1 MVTVRWRVLVPVK
14 PAVSA
19 KTRLQGATREWADHL
34 DLVRAIQLD
43 TLAAAVAT
51 AGSDVVAGVYV
62 VADHPMADAP
72 SGTRWLAD
80 GGGGLNAALATAA
93 EELRAAHPGDG
104 VVALVADLPA
114 LRPHDLLDV
123 LTSAAAAGRGFV
135 TDAAGTGTTL
145 LAAGGGRA
153 LQPLFGAGSA
163 ARHAASGALPLPAAA
178 GVRQDVDTAEDLQ
191 RCLRLG
197 VGAHTADMVAH
208 LV

>member
-1 MVTVRWRVLVPVK
+1 MLIPIK

-43 TLAAAVAT
+43 TLTAAAAT
-51 AGSDVVAGVYV
+51 AGSDLVAGVYV
-62 VADHPMADAP
+62 VAGQPMVDAP

-80 GGGGLNAALATAA
+80 GGGGLNAALDAAAA
-93 EELRAAHPGDG
+93 ELAQAHPTDG
-104 VVALVADLPA
+104 VAAMVADLPA

-123 LTSAAAAGRGFV
+123 LQAALTAGRGFV
-135 TDAAGTGTTL
+135 ADAVGTGTTL
-145 LAAGGGRA
+145 LAAAGGRP
-153 LQPLFGAGSA
+153 LQAAFGAGSA
-163 ARHAASGALPLPAAA
+163 ARHAASGALSLPAAI
-178 GVRQDVDTAEDLQ
+178 GIRQDVDTAEDLQ

-208 LV
+208 LI